1 MYRNPEIPSLTRRV
15 AVSIARGAIIA
26 VISLSIEAWLAD
38 HAIAGLE
45 SLNDIVIGIIAALL
59 VFAYE
64 QRRHKAM
71 LNKIRV
77 IAAMN
82 HHVRNALQTISGARY
97 TEHEKQIKLIGDSVT
112 RIEWALREILP
123 AEVSA
128 PDELFRHGSRPARP
142 SPAARTPDKVQA

>member
-1 MYRNPEIPSLTRRV
+1 MYRNPGIPSLARRL
-15 AVSIARGAIIA
+15 AVSIALGIMIA
-26 VISLSIEAWLAD
+26 VISLGLEAWLD
-38 HAIAGLE
+38 HHAKVGFE
-45 SLNDIVIGIIAALL
+45 SLNDIVIGIVAALL

-64 QRRHKAM
+64 QRRYKAM

-82 HHVRNALQTISGARY
+82 HHVRNALQTISGVPY
-97 TEHEKQIKLIGDSVT
+97 TQQEKQMKLIGDSVT

-128 PDELFRHGSRPARP
+128 PDELFQHG
-142 SPAARTPDKVQA
+142 PAALGSSLSRNLDKVRA